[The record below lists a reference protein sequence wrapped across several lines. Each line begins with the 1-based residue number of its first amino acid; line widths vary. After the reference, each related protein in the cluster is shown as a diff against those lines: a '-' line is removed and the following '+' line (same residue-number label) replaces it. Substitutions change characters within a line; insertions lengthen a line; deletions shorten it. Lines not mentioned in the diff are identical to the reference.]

1 MPNRSL
7 SGESVVQASQILLKQ
22 DTLEGT
28 GLQSRLIDVCELFL
42 LASAIETVL
51 FNSDAESPATQK
63 VIGAYIAAQLLQYR
77 RLDVPV
83 PLAEVDGLLAFL
95 SSNYR
100 LINNFFFQEVRYQDA
115 PGVFLD
121 LKTKIDS
128 LTTSKEAQTVI
139 QQDHTHFYAP
149 QKQVRVRRV
158 TQNHLQL
165 DTHVMFSPQQEVRE
179 LIAHR

>member
-22 DTLEGT
+22 DTLKGT
-28 GLQSRLIDVCELFL
+28 GLQSRLIDVYELFL

-63 VIGAYIAAQLLQYR
+63 VMGAYLAAQLLQYR

-100 LINNFFFQEVRYQDA
+100 LINKFSFKKS
-115 PGVFLD
+115 G
-121 LKTKIDS
+121 T
-128 LTTSKEAQTVI
+128 
-139 QQDHTHFYAP
+139 
-149 QKQVRVRRV
+149 RVRPGC
-158 TQNHLQL
+158 
-165 DTHVMFSPQQEVRE
+165 S
-179 LIAHR
+179 